1 MLLAI
6 DVGNTNIVLGVYEND
21 KMIAHFRLATL
32 HDRSRDEYGILFTSF
47 LEHRNIKI
55 SDIDDVIIASV
66 VPQVMYSLERAIKDY
81 LNNTP
86 IIVNHK
92 TPLGIDIKIDNP
104 RELGADRL
112 VNAYGVNVL
121 YGAPAI
127 VVDFGTATTFCAIDR
142 NGDYLGGAICPGV
155 KISLEALFMKT
166 AKLPRVEIA
175 KPESVIGKNTVE
187 SMQSGVLYGY
197 VGQVLDITRRMR
209 EEMGEPD
216 AKIIGTGGLASL
228 ISSETDLFYEINGNL
243 TLESLRLI
251 YNNIFKKA
259 EKA

>member
-6 DVGNTNIVLGVYEND
+6 DVGNTNIVLGVYKEE

-32 HDRSRDEYGILFTSF
+32 YERSRDEYGIMFSSF
-47 LEHRNIKI
+47 LQHRGVKTC
-55 SDIDDVIIASV
+55 DIDDVIIASV
-66 VPQVMYSLERAIKDY
+66 VPQVMYSLERAVKDY
-81 LNNTP
+81 LNCTP
-86 IIVNHK
+86 IIVNYK

-127 VVDFGTATTFCAIDR
+127 IVDFGTATTFCAIDK
-142 NGDYLGGAICPGV
+142 NGDYLGGAICPGIKV
-155 KISLEALFMKT
+155 SLDALFTKT

-175 KPESVIGKNTVE
+175 KPTSVIGKNTVE

-197 VGQVLDITRRMR
+197 VGQVKDITERIRA
-209 EEMGEPD
+209 EMGESD
-216 AKIIGTGGLASL
+216 AKVIGTGGLASL
-228 ISSETDLFYEINGNL
+228 IASETDLFCDINANL

-251 YNNIFKKA
+251 YNNIFKA
-259 EKA
+259 EKI

>member
-6 DVGNTNIVLGVYEND
+6 DVGNTNTVLGVYKDE

-32 HDRSRDEYGILFTSF
+32 YERSRDEYGIIFSSF
-47 LEHRNIKI
+47 LQHRGVII

-66 VPQVMYSLERAIKDY
+66 VPQVMYSLERAVKDY
-81 LNNTP
+81 LNCNP
-86 IIVNHK
+86 IIVNYK

-104 RELGADRL
+104 RELGTDRL

-121 YGAPAI
+121 YGAPAVI
-127 VVDFGTATTFCAIDR
+127 VDFGTATTFCAIDK
-142 NGDYLGGAICPGV
+142 NGDYLGGAICPGI
-155 KISLEALFMKT
+155 KISLDALFTKT

-175 KPESVIGKNTVE
+175 KPSSVIGKNTVD

-197 VGQVLDITRRMR
+197 VGQVKDITERIRA
-209 EEMGEPD
+209 EMGERD
-216 AKIIGTGGLASL
+216 AKVIGTGGLASL
-228 ISSETDLFYEINGNL
+228 IAAETDLFYDINGNL

-251 YNNIFKKA
+251 YNNIFKA
-259 EKA
+259 EKI